1 MPESLSTNLTDA
13 LKRLP
18 EIEPPNHVWLKVRSK
33 VEARK
38 ARWKQPVAYA
48 LAASLLLV
56 PLAYFGTLQL
66 MAPSEQEQIAAV
78 AQEESILEEALLST
92 PEMPTAIEMS
102 PSVAALTIRWAE
114 LDKQVLVAD
123 DRDVRRIKE
132 LLEKQRVMVNTYQA
146 IQPQYQNQSVPVRRA
161 SL

>member
-1 MPESLSTNLTDA
+1 MPETLSTNLTDA

-56 PLAYFGTLQL
+56 PLAYFGTLQFA
-66 MAPSEQEQIAAV
+66 APTEQKQIAAV
-78 AQEESILEEALLST
+78 QQETILEEAPLST

-123 DRDVRRIKE
+123 DRDVQRIKE